1 MEHIIVSFPTNR
13 IVYIDGEKNG
23 QTNDSLR
30 VDAGSHLFDL
40 GPLKNYEPG
49 SQIVTISGT
58 NILDPQTIVFTKIVP

>member
-13 IVYIDGEKNG
+13 IVYIDGAKNG

-40 GPLKNYEPG
+40 GPLKNYKPE

-58 NILDPQTIVFTKIVP
+58 TILDPQKIAFTKKVP